1 MTENSEQE
9 AGEGQEQDG
18 PKPRTV
24 LGIPLRFAVVA
35 LIVPL
40 FLIIGV
46 TASLGISGVKNFI
59 SGPEKEAALV
69 EQEPEHEEGD
79 GDHGDSQVEDEP
91 TYSILD
97 FEEMILNVTGI
108 TASGRSTTRFMKV
121 KLSLVYDGEQAPD
134 IASRR
139 PFMRDSFGDY
149 MRQLTERDLE
159 GTMGQ
164 ISLKTELLKRA
175 KAIVGNNAPKEI
187 LISDLVIQ

>member
-1 MTENSEQE
+1 MTENSDQDTNEEQE
-9 AGEGQEQDG
+9 QPTPE
-18 PKPRTV
+18 PRKV
-24 LGIPLRFAVVA
+24 LGLPLRFAVVI
-35 LIVPL
+35 LVVPL

-46 TASLGISGVKNFI
+46 TASLGVSGVKNFI
-59 SGPEKEAALV
+59 AGPDEEAAMV
-69 EQEPEHEEGD
+69 DQDPDHAEAGDENGEGD
-79 GDHGDSQVEDEP
+79 AETEP

-121 KLSLVYDGEQAPD
+121 KISLVYDGEKAPD
-134 IASRR
+134 IANRR